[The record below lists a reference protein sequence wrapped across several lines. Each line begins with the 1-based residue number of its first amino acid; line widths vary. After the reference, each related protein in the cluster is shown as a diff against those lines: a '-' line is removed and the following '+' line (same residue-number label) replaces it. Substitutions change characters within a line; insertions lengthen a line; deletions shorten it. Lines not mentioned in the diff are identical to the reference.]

1 MKTQPRACFLWGGN
15 ATEHHH
21 RDMIWQSKIWEKGK
35 KRISHW
41 FKSERNYT
49 VLTAFNLCN
58 LQFSVSGVVH
68 SFGTAFTDI
77 QKYVWITSK
86 IFIGVC
92 VNDYDPTLKL
102 LGKVIKQVE
111 IWSATQALA
120 LLPTSVTHFLRAA
133 LHHKLW
139 SYEKSCQVPI
149 HEDPWL
155 MTVMA
160 KQGKTKTSVPMLAA
174 SNRAEITENKCKRK
188 GESFYHVKD
197 THTHTQC
204 ETHTNVHVCTH
215 THMLRS
221 NKPKS
226 ACKVHTWETTAY
238 THRCSPVCLDHIW
251 TKIQDSLR
259 LIDK

>member
-35 KRISHW
+35 KWISHW

-68 SFGTAFTDI
+68 GFGTAFTDI

-111 IWSATQALA
+111 IWSADSSSSTTANLSHALP
-120 LLPTSVTHFLRAA
+120 LSCTSPQTV
-133 LHHKLW
+133 KLW
-139 SYEKSCQVPI
+139 KVLSGS
-149 HEDPWL
+149 
-155 MTVMA
+155 
-160 KQGKTKTSVPMLAA
+160 
-174 SNRAEITENKCKRK
+174 
-188 GESFYHVKD
+188 D
-197 THTHTQC
+197 TR
-204 ETHTNVHVCTH
+204 
-215 THMLRS
+215 RS
-221 NKPKS
+221 MINDR
-226 ACKVHTWETTAY
+226 HG
-238 THRCSPVCLDHIW
+238 
-251 TKIQDSLR
+251 
-259 LIDK
+259 